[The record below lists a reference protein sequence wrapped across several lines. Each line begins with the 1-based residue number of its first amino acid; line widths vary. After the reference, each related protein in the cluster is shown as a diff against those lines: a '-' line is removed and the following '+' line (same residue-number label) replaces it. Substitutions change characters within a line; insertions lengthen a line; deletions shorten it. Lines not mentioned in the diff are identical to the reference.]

1 MVERRWT
8 GEKGRVE
15 ALEAIAG
22 VNGNFRTTTSRSL
35 ALQPPDGGHAAM
47 REWRG
52 ETAMSVHRAIIAVVV
67 LAASVVYANPRDVRV
82 IMRQGAAAGCRE

>member
-1 MVERRWT
+1 MERRRT

-52 ETAMSVHRAIIAVVV
+52 ETAMSVHTVIIAVVV
-67 LAASVVYANPRDVRV
+67 LAASVVYPDPRDVRV